1 MKKIVVLGVGAI
13 GALVGGRLA
22 LGGQDVTLVCTNW
35 RANVEHLKTH
45 GLTIAGPDG
54 MEETTPVKAL
64 FIDELAQLPGTID
77 ILLIATKSNDTE
89 RCLTAAAPFLAAD
102 AMVVSLQNGVNEEVI
117 IPIVGEAA
125 VVACVSYAGGG
136 LLRPGYVRAHGGRFV
151 VGELDGR
158 ITPRAR
164 ELADILSL
172 VAPAE
177 CSADV
182 MAQRWD
188 KLAQVTM
195 TVPVGAIAGVGFPA
209 ILHIEKAH
217 AVFGKVMSETLAV
230 AAAAG
235 HPLDDVVGLT
245 RADWA
250 RLAQGPVPELSR
262 IISAPFAP
270 RPGVPAP
277 VFNPDEA
284 PLLKDL
290 KLGLPLEIDFTN
302 GYVIRKG
309 RELGV
314 PTPTHDLLMAMLE
327 RIVRGEIEPG
337 LGQLDELVRAGTGLT

>member
-1 MKKIVVLGVGAI
+1 MKKIAVLGVGAI
-13 GALVGGRLA
+13 GALVGGRLTM
-22 LGGQDVTLVCTNW
+22 GGQDVTLICTSW
-35 RANVEHLKTH
+35 RANLEWLRSD

-54 MEETTPVKAL
+54 VEETTPVKAL
-64 FIDELAQLPGTID
+64 FLDEAAGSLRGVD
-77 ILLIATKSNDTE
+77 ILLAATKSNDTE
-89 RCLTAAAPFLAAD
+89 RCLSAVVPCLAD
-102 AMVVSLQNGVNEEVI
+102 GAMVVSLQNGMNEDVI
-117 IPIVGEAA
+117 VPLVGEAA

-158 ITPRAR
+158 ITPRVQ
-164 ELADILSL
+164 ELAAILSL
-172 VAPAE
+172 AAPAE

-209 ILHIEKAH
+209 ILQVEKAH
-217 AVFGKVMSETLAV
+217 VVFGRLMCETLSV

-235 HPLDDVVGLT
+235 HPLDEVIGLT
-245 RADWA
+245 AADWA
-250 RLAQGPVPELSR
+250 SLARGPEPALSR

-270 RPGVPAP
+270 RPGMPAP
-277 VFNPDEA
+277 AFDPDEA

-290 KLGLPLEIDFTN
+290 KLGLPLEIDHTN
-302 GYVIRKG
+302 GYLIRKG

-314 PTPTHDLLMAMLE
+314 PTPTHELVMRVLGRIVAGDAVPGMDLLDLLLAK
-327 RIVRGEIEPG
+327 
-337 LGQLDELVRAGTGLT
+337 A